1 MLFGNMSQIGLTTN
15 LLIGHAETNHGD
27 TEVVSVDVSGSRERT
42 DWRGIGQRCRKLAS
56 ALENTGLEDGVRVGT
71 IMPNNRSHLELLYAI
86 SGFGGVAH
94 TINPRLFPDEIV
106 YIINH
111 AQDRVLF
118 VDPSYVGF
126 LIGHKHLLETVE
138 RFYITGPKQNEI
150 AARMNGLEF
159 LVDLLEEGD
168 DSFQW
173 PQLDED
179 AAAVLCYTSGTTGN
193 PKGVLYSHKSIVLHA
208 NIVSLPDSFC
218 LSARDT
224 ILPIVPMFHV
234 NAWGM
239 TYASAMV
246 GARLILPGPNLD
258 GKSIIRL
265 MSEENVSVAL
275 AIPTIWE
282 EVLEVLS
289 NDPMPIRDL
298 KRVVSGGS
306 AVPSWVI
313 RDFKEKHGVHVQ
325 QAWGMTETSPLGT
338 ANTPL
343 GKHTDLE
350 HDQSIELMENAGRT
364 NWAVEIRIINDSGE
378 EIERGGSEGAIQVRG
393 PTVIRRY
400 LFDESDAVDE
410 SGWFETGDLG
420 VLDSDGFLTITDRS
434 KDLIKSGGEWISSI
448 ELEEIIKLHPDVYD
462 AAVIGVKHDKWS
474 ERPIVIAEMVKG
486 SRTGQ
491 AELLDFYDGKVVK
504 WQKPDAVVFVDELPL
519 GSTGKPI
526 KRELREEYEDY
537 LLEVSEDGK

>member
-42 DWRGIGQRCRKLAS
+42 DWKGVGQRCRKLAS
-56 ALENTGLEDGVRVGT
+56 ALENTGLEDGVRIGT

-168 DSFQW
+168 DLFQW

-218 LSARDT
+218 QAR
-224 ILPIVPMFHV
+224 
-234 NAWGM
+234 
-239 TYASAMV
+239 
-246 GARLILPGPNLD
+246 
-258 GKSIIRL
+258 
-265 MSEENVSVAL
+265 
-275 AIPTIWE
+275 
-282 EVLEVLS
+282 
-289 NDPMPIRDL
+289 
-298 KRVVSGGS
+298 
-306 AVPSWVI
+306 
-313 RDFKEKHGVHVQ
+313 
-325 QAWGMTETSPLGT
+325 
-338 ANTPL
+338 
-343 GKHTDLE
+343 
-350 HDQSIELMENAGRT
+350 
-364 NWAVEIRIINDSGE
+364 EIR
-378 EIERGGSEGAIQVRG
+378 
-393 PTVIRRY
+393 
-400 LFDESDAVDE
+400 
-410 SGWFETGDLG
+410 
-420 VLDSDGFLTITDRS
+420 
-434 KDLIKSGGEWISSI
+434 
-448 ELEEIIKLHPDVYD
+448 
-462 AAVIGVKHDKWS
+462 
-474 ERPIVIAEMVKG
+474 
-486 SRTGQ
+486 
-491 AELLDFYDGKVVK
+491 FY
-504 WQKPDAVVFVDELPL
+504 P
-519 GSTGKPI
+519 
-526 KRELREEYEDY
+526 
-537 LLEVSEDGK
+537 

>member
-1 MLFGNMSQIGLTTN
+1 M
-15 LLIGHAETNHGD
+15 
-27 TEVVSVDVSGSRERT
+27 
-42 DWRGIGQRCRKLAS
+42 
-56 ALENTGLEDGVRVGT
+56 
-71 IMPNNRSHLELLYAI
+71 
-86 SGFGGVAH
+86 
-94 TINPRLFPDEIV
+94 
-106 YIINH
+106 
-111 AQDRVLF
+111 
-118 VDPSYVGF
+118 
-126 LIGHKHLLETVE
+126 IGHKHLLETVE

-258 GKSIIRL
+258 GKSIVRL

-343 GKHTDLE
+343 GKHVDL
-350 HDQSIELMENAGRT
+350 
-364 NWAVEIRIINDSGE
+364 
-378 EIERGGSEGAIQVRG
+378 
-393 PTVIRRY
+393 
-400 LFDESDAVDE
+400 
-410 SGWFETGDLG
+410 
-420 VLDSDGFLTITDRS
+420 
-434 KDLIKSGGEWISSI
+434 
-448 ELEEIIKLHPDVYD
+448 
-462 AAVIGVKHDKWS
+462 
-474 ERPIVIAEMVKG
+474 
-486 SRTGQ
+486 
-491 AELLDFYDGKVVK
+491 
-504 WQKPDAVVFVDELPL
+504 
-519 GSTGKPI
+519 
-526 KRELREEYEDY
+526 
-537 LLEVSEDGK
+537 

>member
-1 MLFGNMSQIGLTTN
+1 MIGNMSQIGLTTN
-15 LLIGHAETNHGD
+15 MLIHHAETNHGD
-27 TEVVSVDVSGSRERT
+27 TEVVSVDVSGTRERT
-42 DWRGIGQRCRKLAS
+42 NWKEVGQRCRKLAS
-56 ALENTGLEDGVRVGT
+56 ALERTGLQDGDRIGT
-71 IMPNNRSHLELLYAI
+71 IMANNSSHLELLYAI

-126 LIGHKHLLETVE
+126 LIGHKHLLGTVE
-138 RFYITGPKQNEI
+138 HFYITGPKKNEI

-159 LVDLLEEGD
+159 LADLLEEGD
-168 DSFQW
+168 DSYQW
-173 PQLDED
+173 NMLEED

-193 PKGVLYSHKSIVLHA
+193 PKGVLYSHKSVVLHA

-258 GKSIIRL
+258 GRSIVSLI
-265 MSEENVSVAL
+265 SEENVSLAL

-282 EVLEVLS
+282 EVLEVLE
-289 NDPMPIRDL
+289 NDTMPIRDL

-313 RDFKEKHGVHVQ
+313 KDFKEKYDVHVQ
-325 QAWGMTETSPLGT
+325 QAWGMTEMSPLGT

-343 GKHTDLE
+343 GKHSDLG
-350 HDQSIELMENAGRT
+350 HDQSIALMENAGRT
-364 NWAVEIRIINDSGE
+364 NWAVEIRIIDDSGNE
-378 EIERGGSEGAIQVRG
+378 VQRGGSEGAIQVRG
-393 PTVIRRY
+393 PTVVQRY
-400 LFDESDAVDE
+400 FFEEFDAIDE

-420 VLDSDGFLTITDRS
+420 VLDPDGFLTITDRS

-448 ELEEIIKLHPDVYD
+448 ELEEIIKVHPDVYD

-486 SRTGQ
+486 STVDQ
-491 AELLDFYDGKVVK
+491 AEILDFYDGKVVK

-537 LLEVSEDGK
+537 LLESGENGK

>member
-1 MLFGNMSQIGLTTN
+1 MSQTELTTN
-15 LLIGHAETNHGD
+15 MLIHHAETNHGD
-27 TEVVSVDVSGSRERT
+27 TEVVSVDVNGTRERT
-42 DWRGIGQRCRKLAS
+42 NWRDIGQRSRKLAN
-56 ALENTGLEDGVRVGT
+56 AIEGIGLEKGDRIGT

-111 AQDRVLF
+111 AEDRVLF
-118 VDPSYVGF
+118 VDPSYIGF
-126 LIGHKHLLETVE
+126 LIGHKHLLDTVE
-138 RFYITGPKQNEI
+138 HFYITGPKENEM

-159 LVDLLEEGD
+159 LEDLLEEGD
-168 DSFQW
+168 ERFEW

-193 PKGVLYSHKSIVLHA
+193 PKGVLYSHKSIVVHA

-218 LSARDT
+218 LSAKDT

-258 GKSIIRL
+258 GKSIIGL
-265 MSEENVSVAL
+265 IAEERATIAL

-282 EVLEVLS
+282 EVLERLEREHT
-289 NDPMPIRDL
+289 PMPDL

-306 AVPSWVI
+306 AVPPWVI
-313 RDFKEKHGVHVQ
+313 REFKEKHEVHVQ
-325 QAWGMTETSPLGT
+325 QAWGMTEISPLGT

-343 GKHTDLE
+343 GKHLDLS
-350 HDQSIELMENAGRT
+350 HDQSLALMENAGRT
-364 NWAVEIRIINDSGE
+364 NWAVQIRIVDDSGM
-378 EIERGGSEGAIQVRG
+378 EIERGESEGIIQVRG
-393 PTVIRRY
+393 PTVIQRY
-400 LFDESDAVDE
+400 LFEDSDAVDE
-410 SGWFETGDLG
+410 AGWFETGDLG
-420 VLDSDGFLTITDRS
+420 VLDSDGYLTITDRS

-448 ELEEIIKLHPDVYD
+448 ELEEIIKLHPGVYD
-462 AAVIGVKHDKWS
+462 AAVIGVKHEKWS
-474 ERPIVIAEMVKG
+474 ERPIVIAEIVKG
-486 SRTGQ
+486 IEINE
-491 AELLDFYDGKVVK
+491 AELLDFYNGKVVK
-504 WQKPDAVVFVDELPL
+504 WQKPDAVIFVDELPL

-526 KRELREEYEDY
+526 KRELREEFQDY
-537 LLEVSEDGK
+537 LLGDSEDG

>member
-1 MLFGNMSQIGLTTN
+1 MSQTGLTTN
-15 LLIGHAETNHGD
+15 MLIHHAETNHCD
-27 TEVVSVDVSGSRERT
+27 TEVVSVDVNGSRERT
-42 DWRGIGQRCRKLAS
+42 NWSEVGRRSRKLAN
-56 ALENTGLEDGVRVGT
+56 ALEGLGLENGDRVGT

-111 AQDRVLF
+111 AEDRVLF
-118 VDPSYVGF
+118 VDPSYIGF
-126 LIGHKHLLETVE
+126 LIGHKHLLNTVE
-138 RFYITGPKQNEI
+138 HFYVTGPKENEM

-159 LVDLLEEGD
+159 LEDLLEAGD
-168 DSFQW
+168 GLFEW

-179 AAAVLCYTSGTTGN
+179 TAAVLCYTSGTTGN

-208 NIVSLPDSFC
+208 NIVSLPDNFC
-218 LSARDT
+218 ISAKDT

-258 GKSIIRL
+258 GKSIIGL
-265 MSEENVSVAL
+265 IAEERATIAL

-282 EVLEVLS
+282 EVLERLETE
-289 NDPMPIRDL
+289 PTAIPYLM
-298 KRVVSGGS
+298 RVVSGGS

-313 RDFKEKHGVHVQ
+313 REFKEKHEVCVQ
-325 QAWGMTETSPLGT
+325 QAWGMTEMSPLGT
-338 ANTPL
+338 ANMPL
-343 GKHTDLE
+343 GKHSDLGQ
-350 HDQSIELMENAGRT
+350 DQSFALMENAGRT
-364 NWAVEIRIINDSGE
+364 NWAVQIRIVDDSGV
-378 EIERGGSEGAIQVRG
+378 EIERGGSEGMIQVRG
-393 PTVIRRY
+393 PTVIQRY
-400 LFDESDAVDE
+400 LFEDSDAVDE

-420 VLDSDGFLTITDRS
+420 VLDLDGYLTITDRS

-474 ERPIVIAEMVKG
+474 ERPIVIAEVVKG
-486 SRTGQ
+486 SDINES
-491 AELLDFYDGKVVK
+491 ELLDFYRGKVVK
-504 WQKPDAVVFVDELPL
+504 WQKPDAVIFVDELPL

-526 KRELREEYEDY
+526 KRELREEFEDF
-537 LLEVSEDGK
+537 LLGGGQDS